1 MTLVLASLALLAV
14 GAATSLLLARV
25 PRLALNLA
33 MLCAFVASVLVVIAA
48 GDVLLHSS
56 SRGSYEAAW
65 PLSLGTARLSLD
77 GLSAWFLMTIGVL
90 TACASIYS
98 VPYMSSALGREPVPV
113 FCALFSALLASL
125 ILLVC
130 AADAV
135 LFLIGWEAMT
145 LTAFLLVAFHHDQ
158 PEVRRGAWMYLVATH
173 IGTALFVLPLFG
185 ILFVRAGTTAFS
197 SFADAVSS
205 ADRTTLIT
213 LFALGLV
220 GFGTKAGFMPMH
232 VWLPAA
238 HPVAPTPVSALLSGV
253 VVKTGIYGLLRL
265 LTWLPP
271 LPLVCGEVL
280 LLVGVVGGMMGVL
293 YALAQHDLK
302 RLLAYHTVE
311 NMGIIALGIA
321 VGLLGEAT
329 NEPTLVVLGYAGAL
343 LHITNHALFKGL
355 LFMSAGT
362 VLHGSGTGEIERL
375 GGLARKTPA
384 NAMMF
389 LIGAV
394 AICGLPPLNGFLSEW
409 VIYGSL
415 FSGSIRGIGASGGL
429 PAVGLAALA
438 LMGGLALACFAKV
451 FGVVFLGEPR
461 DGSVQARAT
470 PTGMKTSMAIL
481 SLFCILIGVLPSLW
495 VPLVRSATTVLANVP
510 VGEITARIEDVL
522 SPAIKLSGMAV
533 LFVVAV
539 GGLLVS
545 RRWALSRAASHDVGI
560 TPTITTWGCG
570 YARPTPRMQYTASS
584 FASSLVTAFRSLL
597 WPERVL
603 VAPAGSFPAAARVET
618 HAPDIAEHE
627 LFEPVF
633 HGVARFFAMVRTVS
647 WRGESEAPGIAQ
659 SVAAHRSGPV
669 WTLTVGMVSAL
680 RRGSIQVRLLFIV
693 LTLVVLF
700 LCEALSSVGRVPTTT
715 GRDHRQTLSV
725 GVDR

>member
-1 MTLVLASLALLAV
+1 MTLVLTSLALLAI
-14 GAATSLLLARV
+14 GAATSLLLTRV
-25 PRLALNLA
+25 PRLALNLG
-33 MLCAFVASVLVVIAA
+33 MLFAFVAAVIAVIAA
-48 GDVLLHSS
+48 GDVLIRSPS
-56 SRGSYEAAW
+56 QSTYEAAW

-90 TACASIYS
+90 AACVSIYS
-98 VPYMSSALGREPVPV
+98 VPYMSSAVGREPVPV
-113 FCALFSALLASL
+113 FCALFCGLLAAL

-135 LFLIGWEAMT
+135 LFLLSWEVMT
-145 LTAFLLVAFHHDQ
+145 LTAFFLIDFHHER

-173 IGTALFVLPLFG
+173 LGTALFVLPLFG
-185 ILFVRAGTTAFS
+185 ILFARAGTTAFS
-197 SFADAVSS
+197 SFAGALGS
-205 ADRTTLIT
+205 ADRTTLMA

-265 LTWLPP
+265 LSWLPP

-280 LLVGVVGGMMGVL
+280 LFVGVVSGVMGVL

-302 RLLAYHTVE
+302 HLLAYHTVE
-311 NMGIIALGIA
+311 NIGIIALGIA

-329 NEPTLVVLGYAGAL
+329 NEPTLAVLGYAGAL
-343 LHITNHALFKGL
+343 LHVTNHALFKGL
-355 LFMSAGT
+355 LFLSAGA

-384 NAMMF
+384 NALMF

-429 PAVGLAALA
+429 PAVGVAALA

-451 FGVVFLGEPR
+451 FGVVFLGTPR
-461 DGSVQARAT
+461 ETGLQTHSI
-470 PTGMKTSMAIL
+470 PTGMKTAMAAL
-481 SLFCILIGVLPSLW
+481 GLFCVLIGVLPSLW
-495 VPLVRSATTVLANVP
+495 VPLVRSATIELANVP
-510 VGEITARIEDVL
+510 MGEFSTRIDGVL
-522 SPAIKLSGMAV
+522 APAIRLSGMAV
-533 LFVVAV
+533 LFVLAI
-539 GGLLVS
+539 GGLLVL
-545 RRWALSRAASHDVGI
+545 RRWALSRAARRDVGVA
-560 TPTITTWGCG
+560 PTVATWGCG
-570 YARPTPRMQYTASS
+570 YTQPTPRMQYTASS
-584 FASSLVTAFRSLL
+584 FASSLVTTFRGVL
-597 WPERVL
+597 WPERMFA
-603 VAPAGSFPAAARVET
+603 APAGSFPATAHVET
-618 HAPDIAEHE
+618 RAPDFAEHE

-633 HGVARFFAMVRTVS
+633 RGVARLFAMVRTVS
-647 WRGESEAPGIAQ
+647 WRGESESPGVAQ
-659 SVAAHRSGPV
+659 SAAAHRRGPV
-669 WTLTVGMVSAL
+669 RTLTIGMVSAL

-700 LCEALSSVGRVPTTT
+700 LCEALSSVDRVHTTT
-715 GRDHRQTLSV
+715 GQDYQHTLSV
-725 GVDR
+725 GVNR